1 MEIKWNGCE
10 NDEKR
15 VNVCFCRLN
24 VLESDVEKIY
34 GVENALL
41 NEFDEMCVIILACDF
56 VEMVM
61 LVFDDVGIIVNHF
74 LDFSERKEATR
85 L

>member
-1 MEIKWNGCE
+1 M
-10 NDEKR
+10 
-15 VNVCFCRLN
+15 NVCFCRQN
-24 VLESDVEKIY
+24 VLESEVEKIY

-41 NEFDEMCVIILACDF
+41 NELDEMCVIILACDF

-61 LVFDDVGIIVNHF
+61 LVFNDVGIIVNHF